1 MNLLITLLLLML
13 FSAQSFAK
21 KVNIDSYWWQTPNAT
36 IIELEQETKRID
48 AQDIVGKQL
57 FLAYL
62 YQRVGRDNDAK
73 SVYRTIQNITFETPL
88 QRVYSLAL
96 QAAFTSSHSERLP
109 LQLKA
114 VSAAESAQLP
124 YHHALSSIDLA
135 HSYLNLGKYIESL
148 AILQKTNTIIQ
159 TQQLPLLA
167 DINNA
172 FGLYY
177 FYTKQVD
184 LAEQHYLS
192 AIQQAKSAQ
201 NMIQLHQLYH
211 NLYLLYSNV
220 DKPEQAE
227 QAINDM
233 FKQSE
238 LTKLPI
244 QLIYSYLAK
253 IDFSIK
259 QQKFEQALGNVLEA
273 EKLVKNQYSFE
284 SVSSYLF
291 LRALTYAELNQ
302 QEPALLALQLGKE
315 FVQKEDGDDLM
326 LIYHRR
332 AAHIYQLLDLYKQA
346 YESLDQ
352 YSHLHQQADDKQQN
366 KMRAE
371 MEVVYEVER
380 KDLEAALLSEKN
392 RVQELELRAA
402 EEHTQIYYLAF
413 TGSALLLVMTLFFLN
428 STLKNRAL
436 LRIQA
441 NRDPLTNVNNR
452 RFYDDSINKLWL
464 NNSTQPFS
472 IISVDID
479 HFKSL
484 NDNYGHAFGD
494 QVLIQVA
501 KQIVASVKAQD
512 IVARIGGEEF
522 SIILPDVDLE
532 AAKPCAERI
541 RETIAKHN
549 YPFQGENIQVT
560 ISLGLTHSSLYNHPD
575 DMFKY
580 ADRALYQAKS
590 SGRNCLIVEQSDHR

>member
-114 VSAAESAQLP
+114 ISVAESAQLP

-148 AILQKTNTIIQ
+148 AILQKTNKVIQ

-184 LAEQHYLS
+184 LAERHYLS

-284 SVSSYLF
+284 SVSNYLF

-332 AAHIYQLLDLYKQA
+332 AAHIYQLLGLYKQA

-512 IVARIGGEEF
+512 IVARVGGEEF

-590 SGRNCLIVEQSDHR
+590 SGRNCLIVEQSDHS